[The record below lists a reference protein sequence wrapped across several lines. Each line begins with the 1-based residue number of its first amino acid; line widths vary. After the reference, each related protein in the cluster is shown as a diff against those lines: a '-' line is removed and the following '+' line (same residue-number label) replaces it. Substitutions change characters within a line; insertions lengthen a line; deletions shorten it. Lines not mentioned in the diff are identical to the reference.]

1 MRLPDKVKQKLREL
15 PDGPGC
21 YLMRDRRGR
30 IIYVGKAASLRKRV
44 QSYFRDATLKSGSAK
59 LRGMVRS
66 VADIETIVVRN
77 EAEAILT
84 EGRLI
89 KEYKP
94 RYNVR
99 FRDDKRF
106 LLLKADAAQPYP
118 FFKLCRIRRG
128 DRGVYFGPYASSVA
142 TRATLDFVE
151 KRFGLRKCTPRIPDE
166 TTYKHCLNDIIRY
179 CSAPCIGKIN
189 REDYHERFDEAC
201 AFLDGKRPGVLKEL
215 REAML
220 EASAANNF
228 EKAAALR
235 DTLFSLQA
243 TVRQNARMAP
253 TPQMRRDAAMAGIA
267 ELKTALGLGSVP
279 AVIECYDI
287 SNISGTYAVAGMVC
301 FVDGLPRRNRY
312 RRFRIKTVQ
321 GSDDPRMMAEVIRR
335 RFDPAG
341 RDEAALPDLV
351 IVDGGVTQLR
361 AARRE
366 LDEAGLEALPAAGLA
381 KRYEEIYRQDGDRP
395 LRLPRT
401 SPALKVLQRMRDE
414 AHRFA
419 ITYHRRLRQERMR
432 ESVLDEIPGIGPK
445 RKRLLLEHFGSV
457 RRLLRAGKDRIAQVP
472 GIGYQMATLVYEHL
486 RKGTRD

>member
-1 MRLPDKVKQKLREL
+1 MQLPNKVKQKLREL
-15 PDGPGC
+15 PDRPGC

-66 VADIETIVVRN
+66 VADIETMVVRN

-106 LLLKADAAQPYP
+106 LLLVGDPAQPYP
-118 FFKLCRIRRG
+118 VFKLCRIQRDDQR
-128 DRGVYFGPYASSVA
+128 VYFGPYASSAA
-142 TRATLDFVE
+142 TRATLDFIE
-151 KRFGLRKCTPRIPDE
+151 KRFGLRKCGPRIPDRA
-166 TTYKHCLNDIIRY
+166 TYKHCLNDIIRF
-179 CSAPCIGKIN
+179 CSAPCVGRIDPGG
-189 REDYHERFDEAC
+189 YHERFDEAC
-201 AFLDGKRPGVLKEL
+201 AFLGGKRPGILKEL

-220 EASAANNF
+220 TASGESDF
-228 EKAAALR
+228 ERAAALR

-243 TVRQNARMAP
+243 TVRQKARMAP
-253 TPQMRRDAAMAGIA
+253 TPEMRAEDARAGIV
-267 ELKTALGLGSVP
+267 ELKTALGLAVVP
-279 AVIECYDI
+279 TVIECFDI
-287 SNISGTYAVAGMVC
+287 SNISGTYAVASMVC

-321 GSDDPRMMAEVIRR
+321 GSDDPRMMAEAVRR
-335 RFDPAG
+335 RFDPDG
-341 RDEAALPDLV
+341 RDAAALPDLV
-351 IVDGGVTQLR
+351 VVDGGGTQLR
-361 AARRE
+361 AARDE
-366 LDEAGLEALPAAGLA
+366 LVAAGLPELPAAGLA
-381 KRYEEIYRQDGDRP
+381 KRYEEVYRQDADRP

-401 SPALKVLQRMRDE
+401 SPALKVLQRIRDE

-419 ITYHRRLRQERMR
+419 ITYHRQLRRKRMR
-432 ESVLDEIPGIGPK
+432 DSVLDDIPRIGPK

-457 RRLLRAGKDRIAQVP
+457 NRLLRADKDRIAQVP
-472 GIGYQMATLVYEHL
+472 GIGYEMARLIYERL
-486 RKGTRD
+486 QKGA

>member
-1 MRLPDKVKQKLREL
+1 MKLPDKVKQKLREL
-15 PDGPGC
+15 PDRPGC
-21 YLMRDRRGR
+21 YLMRDGRGR

-44 QSYFRDATLKSGSAK
+44 QSYFRDATLKSGTAK

-66 VADIETIVVRN
+66 VADIELVIVRN

-106 LLLKADAAQPYP
+106 LLLTADPAQPYP
-118 FFKLCRIRRG
+118 FFKLCRIRRDDG
-128 DRGVYFGPYASSVA
+128 SVYFGPYASSAA

-151 KRFGLRKCTPRIPDE
+151 KRFGLRKCTPRVPDE
-166 TTYKHCLNDIIRY
+166 ATYKHCLNDIIRY
-179 CSAPCIGKIN
+179 CAAPCIGKIDPEGY
-189 REDYHERFDEAC
+189 RQRFDETC
-201 AFLDGKRPGVLKEL
+201 AFLDGKRPEVLKEL
-215 REAML
+215 RETMQ
-220 EASAANNF
+220 EASAACDY

-243 TVRQNARMAP
+243 TVRQKARMAP
-253 TPQMRRDAAMAGIA
+253 TPEMRREAARAGIA
-267 ELKTALGLGSVP
+267 ELKTALELDSVP
-279 AVIECYDI
+279 STIECYDI

-301 FVDGLPRRNRY
+301 FVEGMPRRNRY

-335 RFDPAG
+335 RFDPAK
-341 RDEAALPDLV
+341 RDETALPDLV
-351 IVDGGVTQLR
+351 VVDGGITQLR

-366 LDEAGLEALPAAGLA
+366 LDAAGLPALPAAGLA
-381 KRYEEIYRQDGDRP
+381 KRYEEIHRPDVERP

-401 SPALKVLQRMRDE
+401 SPALRVLQRIRDE

-419 ITYHRRLRQERMR
+419 ITYHRRMRQERMR
-432 ESVLDEIPGIGPK
+432 ESVLDDIPGIGPK
-445 RKRLLLEHFGSV
+445 RKRRLLEHFGSV
-457 RRLLRAGKDRIAQVP
+457 RRLLRADEDRIAQVP
-472 GIGYQMATLVYEHL
+472 GIGYEMARLIHERL
-486 RKGTRD
+486 RKGA